1 MILYHGGTV
10 AVIEP
15 RIIFSDLGRDFGPAF
30 YGSSCM
36 TVGIRSRHNL
46 I

>member
-1 MILYHGGTV
+1 MQEVHDERILILAKTYPSLS
-10 AVIEP
+10 EK
-15 RIIFSDLGRDFGPAF
+15 